1 MPKLDR
7 AAPFV
12 LSLAGVLAVGLA
24 AHAASVDTKVTTP
37 CAFSAWSNDK
47 DPAGLNVRAAP
58 RADAAIV
65 AKLPAPRK
73 GTDYAV
79 EFRVIGSRDG
89 WLLIEQAKFVDY
101 DGGGPDRP
109 VFAGPGWV
117 SGTKVGFEINDARVF
132 AAPSAD
138 APVNTKLLDNS
149 DPNGSYG
156 PDSAVVDRVFSCSG
170 GFADVQLHMPKGAPV
185 RGWVARLC
193 ANQVTTC
200 V

>member
-1 MPKLDR
+1 MLKLDQ
-7 AAPFV
+7 AAPLV
-12 LSLAGVLAVGLA
+12 LSLAAALTVGLA
-24 AHAASVDTKVTTP
+24 AHAAPVDTKVTTP
-37 CAFSAWSNDK
+37 CAFSAWSNET
-47 DPAGLNVRAAP
+47 DPAGLDVHAAP

-65 AKLPAPRK
+65 AKLPASRK

-89 WLLIEQAKFVDY
+89 WLLIEKAKFVDY
-101 DGGGPDRP
+101 DGGGAETQ

-132 AAPSAD
+132 AAPDAD
-138 APVNTKLLDNS
+138 AAVKAQLLVAVE
-149 DPNGSYG
+149 PNGSYG

-170 GFADVQLHMPKGAPV
+170 SFADVQVHMPKGAPV

>member
-117 SGTKVGFEINDARVF
+117 SGPRSGSRSTTRASSRRRAPTPRSRPSSRQPATPT
-132 AAPSAD
+132 AATVPI
-138 APVNTKLLDNS
+138 
-149 DPNGSYG
+149 
-156 PDSAVVDRVFSCSG
+156 SAVVDRVFSCSG